1 MQMPLTLRLAYHSFR
16 AVIRAG
22 LLLLCAWLI
31 LIPASETEAQ
41 ALGASTGEQYPLG
54 LRPMRT
60 AQIVV
65 AVAPDPAYG
74 LIALGLGPEFSPWMV
89 KIIMQQMALGRVL
102 PQGVSVQDRL
112 QSDRDID
119 GPRFIQID

>member
-1 MQMPLTLRLAYHSFR
+1 MPFTLRLAYHSFR
-16 AVIRAG
+16 ATFRAG

-31 LIPASETEAQ
+31 LIPATDNEAQ
-41 ALGASTGEQYPLG
+41 ALGASEGTQYPLG

-60 AQIVV
+60 AQVIV
-65 AVAPDPAYG
+65 AVAPDPAYA
-74 LIALGLGPEFSPWMV
+74 LIALGLGPEFTPWMV
-89 KIIMQQMALGRVL
+89 KIMIQQMALGRVL
-102 PQGVSVQDRL
+102 PASATVENRI